1 MKKLRENYSEWIMPV
16 FVLVGT
22 FVFAMFQGG
31 FVSWFIFYSFMP
43 FIIIPFLLRFS
54 SLNDLKVTRRIKNK
68 EYLFG
73 EQIEVEIT
81 ITREGF
87 MPLLYIM
94 VEDQVPE
101 RLQVQLDNQHKCIRF
116 PFWRKKIAFS
126 YCIPAAVRGEH
137 DFNGVKLTTGDF
149 LGFYKKVEEVKCFS
163 RLLVYPQ
170 YEKVAFK
177 NFEALYEQGQR
188 HLSMRNFNESTNI
201 TSVRPYISGDRMSWI
216 HWKAT
221 AKKNEIMTKEFEE
234 SKNQDIVILLDQTPS
249 PLFEDLVSLA
259 ASLAYVFLQ
268 RNLGVACIGTA
279 QKNAP
284 LIIGRGEQ
292 QRQRIFYELA
302 KVEANSTQSLE
313 AYLESKQELPS
324 QAAFMIVTCNKPHHL
339 LHAWNTKM
347 GKASV
352 VAVVMQEQEMSYFYD
367 NKDTSF
373 GIQCTYVTPSSWK
386 SSSGEVRSL

>member
-1 MKKLRENYSEWIMPV
+1 MKKLRENFSEWIMPV

-31 FVSWFIFYSFMP
+31 FVSWFIFYSFLP

-54 SLNDLKVTRRIKNK
+54 SLNDLKVTRRIKHK

-73 EQIEVEIT
+73 EQIEVQIT

-87 MPLLYIM
+87 MPLLYLIM
-94 VEDQVPE
+94 EDQVPK
-101 RLQVQLDNQHKCIRF
+101 RLQIQLDNQHTCIRF
-116 PFWRKKIAFS
+116 PFWRKKITFS

-137 DFNGVKLTTGDF
+137 EFDSVKLTTGDF
-149 LGFYKKVEEVKCFS
+149 LGFYKKVQEVKCSS

-170 YEKVAFK
+170 YEKAAFE

-188 HLSMRNFNESTNI
+188 HLSVRNFNESTSI
-201 TSVRPYISGDRMSWI
+201 TGVRPYISGDRMSWI

-234 SKNQDIVILLDQTPS
+234 SKNQDVVILLDQTPS

-268 RNLGVACIGTA
+268 RGLGVACIGTA
-279 QKNAP
+279 QKHAP
-284 LIIGRGEQ
+284 FIFGRGEQ

-302 KVEANSTQSLE
+302 KVEMDSTQSLE
-313 AYLESKQELPS
+313 AFLQSKQELPS
-324 QAAFMIVTCNKPHHL
+324 QAAFMIVTCKEPQHL
-339 LHAWNTKM
+339 LNEWNPKM

-352 VAVVMQEQEMSYFYD
+352 VAFVMQEKEMPYF
-367 NKDTSF
+367 KDSSF

-386 SSSGEVRSL
+386 SAAGEVRGL

>member
-1 MKKLRENYSEWIMPV
+1 MKKLRERFSEWIMPV
-16 FVLVGT
+16 FALVGT

-31 FVSWFIFYSFMP
+31 FVSWFIFYSFLP

-54 SLNDLKVTRRIKNK
+54 SLNDLKVTRRIRHK

-73 EQIEVEIT
+73 EQIEVELT

-87 MPLLYIM
+87 LPLLYIM
-94 VEDQVPE
+94 IEDQVPE
-101 RLQVQLDNQHKCIRF
+101 RLQVQLDNQHKCVRF
-116 PFWRKKIAFS
+116 PFWRKKITFS

-137 DFNGVKLTTGDF
+137 DFNSVKLTTGDF
-149 LGFYKKVEEVKCFS
+149 LGFYKNVQEVKCFS

-170 YEKVAFK
+170 YEKAAFK

-188 HLSMRNFNESTNI
+188 HLSVKNFNESTNI
-201 TSVRPYISGDRMSWI
+201 TGVRPYISGDRMSWI

-234 SKNQDIVILLDQTPS
+234 SKNQDIVILLDQAPS

-259 ASLAYVFLQ
+259 ASLTYVFLQ
-268 RNLGVACIGTA
+268 RGLGVACVGTS
-279 QKNAP
+279 QKHEP
-284 LIIGRGEQ
+284 LIMGRGEQ

-302 KVEANSTQSLE
+302 KVEADSSLSLE
-313 AYLESKQELPS
+313 TYLQSEQDLPS
-324 QAAFMIVTCNKPHHL
+324 QAAFIILTCEEPHQL
-339 LHAWNTKM
+339 LNEWNTKM

-352 VAVVMQEQEMSYFYD
+352 VAFVMQEQEMPYF
-367 NKDTSF
+367 KDSSF
-373 GIQCTYVTPSSWK
+373 GRQCTYVTPSSWK